1 MKKRIM
7 VWILLFIM
15 CFSVITFVGCN
26 VDNSANNTTGSGK
39 EVCGTPSIIKTM
51 VAKVVEAQ
59 GGGIRVSGLS
69 DGFSDEYTFEAAHTV
84 VYGKETVS
92 APAKLSAGDTV
103 LIEYTGNILKI
114 YPGKIEDVLC
124 VVILDDIDSPESEKT
139 LIAEVTATDENGNIS
154 VRGLSDRLSS
164 EYVFS
169 SVGASV
175 YAYNNKDTAAEISKG
190 DLIMVK
196 FSGLIEE
203 TYPGRPSGVT
213 DVIKLA
219 QSVPSSGTG
228 KTSDAKKDIQPIS
241 VEYKATVSYVGWTE
255 NTLIASGALNGGKA
269 SESGSKH
276 FPIFKA
282 DTKKDLEDFKSTYG
296 SMLSMNQKYDEIPS
310 FNKATEGYD
319 DAFFENNSLLM
330 IYVTS
335 GSGSLRYGVS
345 GVSIEN
351 GELCVHVK
359 LTNNPEI
366 GTCDMAGW
374 LIAVEIEDGTVRSC
388 ISFDADF
395 VNPK

>member
-26 VDNSANNTTGSGK
+26 VDKGVSNTTESGK

-92 APAKLSAGDTV
+92 APAKLSVGDTIM
-103 LIEYTGNILKI
+103 IEYTGNILKI

-124 VVILDDIDSPESEKT
+124 VVILDDIDSPESGKT
-139 LIAEVTATDENGNIS
+139 LIAEVTATDGNGNIS
-154 VRGLSDRLSS
+154 VRGLGERLNS
-164 EYVFS
+164 EYFFS
-169 SVGASV
+169 CVGANV
-175 YAYNNKDTAAEISKG
+175 YAYNKDNSKDTAAEISKG

-196 FSGLIEE
+196 FSGFIEK

-219 QSVPSSGTG
+219 PSAASSGTG
-228 KTSDAKKDIQPIS
+228 KASAAKNTA
-241 VEYKATVSYVGWTE
+241 VEYKAAVSYAGWTDE
-255 NTLIASGALNGGKA
+255 SLIASGALNRDKA

-276 FPIFKA
+276 FPVFKA

-296 SMLSMNQKYDEIPS
+296 KFLAMNQKYDEIPS
-310 FNKATEGYD
+310 FNNATAGYD
-319 DAFFENNSLLM
+319 EAFFENNSLLM

-335 GSGSLRYGVS
+335 GSGSFRYGVS
-345 GVSIEN
+345 GVSVEN

-359 LTNNPEI
+359 LTRAPEI

-374 LIAVEIEDGTVRSC
+374 FIAVEVEDGTVHGC

-395 VNPK
+395 VNSK